1 MKEMKRMKFIFTADV
16 HCNRERKSKV
26 LKFLDMLES
35 LVRMDYTDRRHAA
48 RLVFAGDFFDS
59 PATVTETSGFAPV
72 LRKMKE
78 LADLTDIYMIY
89 GTPGHEAMGAYAPFE
104 TLGIHV
110 HSSAGT
116 DLISDGETEVLLMSL
131 PEPRKTDFKGL
142 SVKETKAAIMR
153 YLRGSIDKFV
163 EEKSKAKPRFTLMQ
177 YHGEVTG
184 AVYQNGEKAGTSPS
198 SYALPLEWIKEIE
211 PDFCGCG
218 HIHLPQRLADNIV
231 YLGSPA
237 PCSFGE
243 THEGRIVVVDCGG
256 NFCKE
261 ESVPTGFP
269 VNMTLETDLD
279 GIRDIEKKDLSGK
292 NVKLKI
298 TLDKYLKKTFD
309 TEKLREE
316 ILRKTNAESLRL
328 AFDYSNAVPERMS
341 GIAEKRSAADKFKVY
356 ADTAKISYTDS
367 MIDKINE
374 IQEAM
379 ELERSYPTEQLELE
393 SLDLRGAIGI
403 KDGQGKD
410 DIFID
415 FTKYRNGVLALVGPT
430 GAGKTTL
437 IENASPYPRMLTRQG
452 SLKDHFFLKDSHRIL
467 VYRTASGKRYRISML
482 IDGHAKC
489 VGTEYI
495 VEVMDSGSEEWRRLK
510 NISGFETYKD
520 WVNSTFGTFDIFL
533 RTCFSTKDRVK
544 GFENLADAGKTE
556 KMELFSVLAGTDYL
570 SLFAEQ
576 AKEKQKELA
585 DKAEKTKREMDGY
598 EHLKETVDDCEK
610 TIKDGKAA
618 LSTCNKNIEEDKAEL
633 AKYRK
638 EQEKFIA
645 VSGSLAMLEQNI
657 RAKTELADNLRSQYD
672 SICAEMRDLEEIFAH
687 KSEYLA
693 QVEWHNENSRKR
705 LELKESIADGQA
717 KLRALRMKL
726 ADAESVYS
734 SLSADLNSVEK
745 KKIRLEA
752 DIRSLEKSVPEADGK
767 CPVCGALLSEH
778 KKEELEKEKAAAERQ
793 LKEKKASLKDCEK
806 KIKELEKKLSSCD
819 IRGIKSDIQKIED
832 RSAEAQDE
840 IDQIDAYMEG
850 LDIDKAKYAVEKSDD
865 DRLATA
871 IKEKELAVKIE
882 QNDKELSR
890 LNDMDK
896 NQPAD
901 WSDKIRRLERGI
913 DDSTQKAAS
922 LSAAIKLAE
931 RQLDSVKNTKEKMT
945 RITEELEVIQSDIK
959 DYSAIEKAF
968 GNSGIQALEL
978 DSAAPEISDIVNS
991 ILSETY
997 GERFSVSFDTQRDS
1011 ASGKKI
1017 SDFVI
1022 KVFDSKVGRE
1032 KTLDYLSTGEATL
1045 VTQTLYYAFSVLR
1058 MRRTGFCFKTRFLD
1072 ESDGSFDPDTRIKY
1086 IRMIEAAH
1094 KICGASLTVLITHS
1108 QEVKDLIEQ
1117 KIELQ
1122 GQGS

>member
-1 MKEMKRMKFIFTADV
+1 MRFIFTADV

-35 LVRMDYTDRRHAA
+35 LVKMNYTDREHAVK
-48 RLVFAGDFFDS
+48 LVFAGDFFDS

-78 LADLTDIYMIY
+78 LSDLTDIYMIY

-104 TLGIHV
+104 MLGIHV
-110 HSSAGT
+110 RSSTGT
-116 DLISDGETEVLLMSL
+116 DLISVGETKVLLLSL
-131 PEPRKTDFKGL
+131 PEPRKTDFKG
-142 SVKETKAAIMR
+142 SSSKETKAAVMR
-153 YLRGSIDKFV
+153 HLRNSIDKFI
-163 EEKSKAKPRFTLMQ
+163 EEKTTAKPDFTLMQ

-184 AVYQNGEKAGTSPS
+184 AVYQNGEKAGASPN
-198 SYALPLEWIKEIE
+198 SYALPLDWIKEIK

-218 HIHLPQRLADNIV
+218 HIHLPQKLADNIV
-231 YLGSPA
+231 YLGSPV
-237 PCSFGE
+237 PCNFGE
-243 THEGRIVVVDCGG
+243 THKGRIIVVDCGKNG
-256 NFCKE
+256 CKV
-261 ESVPTGFP
+261 ESIPTDFP
-269 VNMTLETDLD
+269 VNITLETDFD
-279 GIRDIEKKDLSGK
+279 GIKDIEKKDLSGK
-292 NVKLKI
+292 NIKLKI

-316 ILRKTNAESLRL
+316 ILEKTKAETLRL
-328 AFDYSNAVPERMS
+328 MFDYSKTAPERMT
-341 GIAEKRSAADKFKVY
+341 GIAEKQSAADKFKVY
-356 ADTAKISYTDS
+356 ADTAKINYACSV
-367 MIDKINE
+367 IDKINE

-489 VGTEYI
+489 IGTEYR
-495 VEVMDSGSEEWRRLK
+495 VEIAENGSDEWRRLK
-510 NISGFETYKD
+510 SVNNFESYKE

-556 KMELFSVLAGTDYL
+556 KMELFSTLAGTDYL
-570 SLFAEQ
+570 SVFAQQ
-576 AKEKQKELA
+576 AKEKQKELV

-610 TIKDGKAA
+610 TIKDGKAD
-618 LSTCNKNIEEDKAEL
+618 LDTCNRNIEEDKAEL

-645 VSGSLAMLEQNI
+645 VSGSLSMLEQNI
-657 RAKTELADNLRSQYD
+657 RAKMELADSLRSQYD

-693 QVEWHNENSRKR
+693 QVEWYNENSRKR
-705 LELKESIADGQA
+705 IELKESIADGQT
-717 KLRALRMKL
+717 KLRFLRMKL

-734 SLSADLNSVEK
+734 SLSADLSNGEK
-745 KKIRLEA
+745 KKIRLES
-752 DIRSLEKSVPEADGK
+752 DIRSLEKSIPETDGK
-767 CPVCGALLSEH
+767 CPVCGAPLSEH
-778 KKEELEKEKAAAERQ
+778 KKEELEREKMETERQ
-793 LKEKKASLKDCEK
+793 IKEKKNALKDCEK
-806 KIKELEKKLSSCD
+806 NLEELGEKLSACD
-819 IRGIKSDIQKIED
+819 INEVKSDMQKIED
-832 RSAEAQDE
+832 KSVEAQNE
-840 IDQIDAYMEG
+840 IDQIDAYIEG

-871 IKEKELAVKIE
+871 IKKKELAVKIE
-882 QNDKELSR
+882 QNDKELAR

-896 NQPAD
+896 NQPTD

-913 DDSTQKAAS
+913 NDSMQKAAS
-922 LSAAIKLAE
+922 LSAAIGLAE
-931 RQLDSVKNTKEKMT
+931 KQLDSIKNTKEKMD
-945 RITEELEVIQSDIK
+945 RITKELGSIQSDIK
-959 DYSAIEKAF
+959 DYAVIEKAF
-968 GNSGIQALEL
+968 GNSGVQALEL

-997 GERFSVSFDTQRDS
+997 GDRFTVSFDTQRDS

-1045 VTQTLYYAFSVLR
+1045 VTQALYYAFSVLR

-1117 KIELQ
+1117 KVELQ